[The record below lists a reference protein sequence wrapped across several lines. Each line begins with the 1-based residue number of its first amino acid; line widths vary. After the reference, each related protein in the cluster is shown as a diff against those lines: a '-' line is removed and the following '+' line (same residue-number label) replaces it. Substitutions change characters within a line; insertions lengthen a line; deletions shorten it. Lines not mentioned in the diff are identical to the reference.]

1 MAAIASAGNTKI
13 RKVPLTMMIDYR
25 MRPDPRAGALSLQKK
40 PGAACG

>member
-25 MRPDPRAGALSLQKK
+25 MRPARVLVP
-40 PGAACG
+40 